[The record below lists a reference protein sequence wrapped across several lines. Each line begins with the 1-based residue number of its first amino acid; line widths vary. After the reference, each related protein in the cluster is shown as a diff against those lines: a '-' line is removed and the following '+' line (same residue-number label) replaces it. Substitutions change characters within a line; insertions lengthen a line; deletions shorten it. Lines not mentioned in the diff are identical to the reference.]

1 MAGDSAEAILI
12 SVCVVAGNYNIS
24 SNVFAE
30 GSETSGARASFRQAL
45 LPGIDCS
52 LALNPEELPDHLC
65 FGTAFSLRFCLNFGT
80 HLHQLMDTTVTVLS
94 IIILSWKVVNA
105 VSVIVGP
112 KEGDTPDRQKYKQ
125 VCHMPNTL

>member
-1 MAGDSAEAILI
+1 M
-12 SVCVVAGNYNIS
+12 CVVAGNYNIS

-52 LALNPEELPDHLC
+52 PALNPEELPDPLC